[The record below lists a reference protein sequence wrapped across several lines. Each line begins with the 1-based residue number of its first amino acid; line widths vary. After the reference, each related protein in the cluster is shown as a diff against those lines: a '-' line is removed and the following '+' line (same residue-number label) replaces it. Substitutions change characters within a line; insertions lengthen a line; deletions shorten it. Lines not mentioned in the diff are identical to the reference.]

1 MIGQVVIINS
11 PSSPYHEQKG
21 VIADLSDSGKTAYV
35 RILKKRR
42 AIDQLGFDSIGKLFR
57 TRGKYPIVQVRLT
70 NLEPTGK
77 TTKPYLSKTNGSM
90 WAWGKYEGYTRTQA
104 ERELGRP
111 NPKDPW

>member
-1 MIGQVVIINS
+1 MIGQVVVIT
-11 PSSPYHEQKG
+11 SSQYQGQKG
-21 VIADLSDSGKTAYV
+21 VVAELSHSGKTAYV

-42 AIDQLGFDSIGKLFR
+42 AIDQLGFDSRGKLIR
-57 TRGKYPIVQVRLT
+57 TRGKYPLVQVRLT

-77 TTKPYLSKTNGSM
+77 TTKPYLDKTNGAG
-90 WAWGKYEGYTRTQA
+90 WAWGKYEGYIRTQA